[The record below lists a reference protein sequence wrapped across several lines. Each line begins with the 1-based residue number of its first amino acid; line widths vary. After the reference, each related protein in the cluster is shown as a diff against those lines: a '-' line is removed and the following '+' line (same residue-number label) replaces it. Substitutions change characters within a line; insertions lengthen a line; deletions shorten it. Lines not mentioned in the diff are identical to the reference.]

1 MRELRLMEPA
11 AHVALL
17 FAILFGLLLLIT
29 IAGVL
34 YRVRRPVDSLQVDPR
49 SSRAQFKRDLNAA
62 WIGALIFWL
71 AWISGPVGST
81 LLAGFFSFFCLR
93 EFITLQH
100 TTRSD
105 HRALIAAFFVVLPAQ
120 YVLVALQQFDL
131 FTVFIPVYAFLAI
144 PVISAL
150 ADDPHRFLERNS
162 KIQWGIMVC
171 VYGLSHAPALLLF
184 NEFENYQGRGA
195 FLLFFLVMVVS
206 LAQIAQEVASRNLR
220 RRPVLR
226 RISRSFSKRAFWIGT
241 LTGAFTGALLYW
253 VTPFKAG
260 QAFVMAFIAS
270 AAGLLGALVM
280 KAMKRD
286 AGIHYWGNAHTITGA
301 IGLLDRIAALAFA
314 APVFFHSVR
323 WYFSLDA

>member
-34 YRVRRPVDSLQVDPR
+34 YRVRRPVDSLQIDPR

-105 HRALIAAFFVVLPAQ
+105 HRALIAAF
-120 YVLVALQQFDL
+120 
-131 FTVFIPVYAFLAI
+131 
-144 PVISAL
+144 
-150 ADDPHRFLERNS
+150 
-162 KIQWGIMVC
+162 
-171 VYGLSHAPALLLF
+171 YGLTYLIYLLNRF
-184 NEFENYQGRGA
+184 
-195 FLLFFLVMVVS
+195 
-206 LAQIAQEVASRNLR
+206 
-220 RRPVLR
+220 VLR
-226 RISRSFSKRAFWIGT
+226 VGSVVQG
-241 LTGAFTGALLYW
+241 GN
-253 VTPFKAG
+253 
-260 QAFVMAFIAS
+260 FVF
-270 AAGLLGALVM
+270 
-280 KAMKRD
+280 KRD
-286 AGIHYWGNAHTITGA
+286 AWVKVGGY
-301 IGLLDRIAALAFA
+301 DRSIEFFGEDTDVAVRLSRVGGVKWTYALKMKTSGRRLEKEGVFQTAATYTLN
-314 APVFFHSVR
+314 FFWVTFRGKPATMEYKDVR
-323 WYFSLDA
+323 KD